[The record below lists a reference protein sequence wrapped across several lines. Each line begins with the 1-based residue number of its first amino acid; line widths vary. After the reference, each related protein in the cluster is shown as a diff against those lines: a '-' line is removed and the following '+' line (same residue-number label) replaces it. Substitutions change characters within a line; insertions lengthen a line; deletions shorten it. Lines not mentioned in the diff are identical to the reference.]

1 MKSNFFLK
9 SWNFSGQFKQH
20 FQQKLW
26 KFSEMGSG
34 TRSLSALAN
43 QKLRP
48 VKVAKTIFCTF
59 CEFSMSNVRVKIIYE
74 LKYTSDYIEI
84 YKCAMGY
91 SSLYPKLK
99 RALKK
104 KINTPQCID
113 SCLHIDWYQAW
124 SPKNLCFMVRYHKW
138 RIWIIEHLEYEKFF
152 FKISYF
158 HFNYLRQFP

>member
-1 MKSNFFLK
+1 MKRNFFLK

-104 KINTPQCID
+104 NKHPSVYRQLSTYR
-113 SCLHIDWYQAW
+113 L
-124 SPKNLCFMVRYHKW
+124 
-138 RIWIIEHLEYEKFF
+138 
-152 FKISYF
+152 ISGLITKKSLFYGSIS
-158 HFNYLRQFP
+158 